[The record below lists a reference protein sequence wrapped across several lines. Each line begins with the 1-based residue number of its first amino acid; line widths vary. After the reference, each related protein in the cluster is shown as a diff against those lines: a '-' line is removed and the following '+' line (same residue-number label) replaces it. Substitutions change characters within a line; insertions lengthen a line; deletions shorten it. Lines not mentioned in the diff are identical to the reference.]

1 MPDAMLSVRGLVK
14 HYEKSRS
21 LVERLMGRPKSRVH
35 AVNHVDLDIG
45 RGETLGL
52 IGESGC
58 GKSTLG
64 RTVLRLHEP
73 TSGSVH
79 FDGLDIT
86 TLAPQPLMRLRSR
99 MQIVFQDPYA
109 SLNPRKTVRQI
120 VGMPLAIQGMADP
133 AHRDQRVH
141 AMLRRVGLRDDQ
153 FGRYPHQFSGGQR
166 QRIGI
171 ARALITHPELVVCD
185 EPVSA
190 LDVSIKAQ
198 ILELLSELKTELGLT
213 YLFISH
219 DIAVVAHL
227 AERIAVMYLGEIV
240 EVGPTRQVMDAP
252 RHPYTR
258 ALMSAV
264 PRVEAHARRQRIVLK
279 GDLPSPIDPPSGCK
293 FHTRCPDV
301 MARCATQAPL
311 SQAMNPPGTHRVACF
326 LYDKTQVESPLAI
339 SAPAAGRTRLPEP
352 P

>member
-1 MPDAMLSVRGLVK
+1 MNESILSVQGLVK
-14 HYEKSRS
+14 HYEKDRS
-21 LVERLMGRPKSRVH
+21 AVERLLGKPRTVVH
-35 AVNHVDLDIG
+35 AVNKVDLDVG

-73 TSGSVH
+73 TAGTIR
-79 FDGLDIT
+79 FDGADIT
-86 TLAPQPLMRLRSR
+86 TLEPKALMRLRSR

-109 SLNPRKTVRQI
+109 SLNPRKTVREI
-120 VGMPLAIQGMADP
+120 VGMPLLIQGMTDA
-133 AHRDQRVH
+133 AQRDERVH

-171 ARALITHPELVVCD
+171 ARALISHPELVVCD

-227 AERIAVMYLGEIV
+227 ADRIAVMYLGEIV
-240 EVGPTRQVMDAP
+240 EVGPDPGGDAVAAP
-252 RHPYTR
+252 PVHPC
-258 ALMSAV
+258 A
-264 PRVEAHARRQRIVLK
+264 
-279 GDLPSPIDPPSGCK
+279 
-293 FHTRCPDV
+293 DV
-301 MARCATQAPL
+301 GR
-311 SQAMNPPGTHRVACF
+311 
-326 LYDKTQVESPLAI
+326 
-339 SAPAAGRTRLPEP
+339 AAGRGPSAAPAHRAQGRPALADLTSLGMQVPYAMPRRHAALRHAGADVAGHECADATHRAACLLYDA
-352 P
+352 

>member
-1 MPDAMLSVRGLVK
+1 MNKPILAVEGLVK
-14 HYEKSRS
+14 HFEKKRS
-21 LVERLMGRPKSRVH
+21 LGERLVGKPRSVVH
-35 AVNHVDLDIG
+35 AVNGVNLQLA

-73 TSGSVH
+73 TAGTLR
-79 FDGLDIT
+79 FDGADIT
-86 TLAPQPLMRLRSR
+86 QLQPGPLMRLRAR

-109 SLNPRKTVRQI
+109 SLNPRKTVREI
-120 VGMPLAIQGMADP
+120 VAMPLRIQGLAD
-133 AHRDQRVH
+133 AAQCEQRVSVL
-141 AMLRRVGLRDDQ
+141 LRRVGLRDDQ
-153 FGRYPHQFSGGQR
+153 FNRYPHQFSGGQR

-171 ARALITHPELVVCD
+171 ARALITHPEFVVCD

-198 ILELLSELKTELGLT
+198 IMELLSELKAELGLT

-219 DIAVVAHL
+219 DIGVVAHL
-227 AERIAVMYLGEIV
+227 ADRIAVMYLGEIV
-240 EVGPTRQVMDAP
+240 EIGPTRELMQQP

-264 PRVEAHARRQRIVLK
+264 PRVRTQGRRQRIMLK
-279 GDLPSPIDPPSGCK
+279 GDLPSPIAPPAGCK
-293 FHTRCPDV
+293 FHTRCPDA
-301 MARCATQAPL
+301 MPRCATQAPPTTVVNT
-311 SQAMNPPGTHRVACF
+311 AGTYQVACW
-326 LYDKTQVESPLAI
+326 LYSTPPATAIGPGESP
-339 SAPAAGRTRLPEP
+339 
-352 P
+352 

>member
-1 MPDAMLSVRGLVK
+1 MPSPLLSVTGLVK

-21 LVERLMGRPKSRVH
+21 LAERLLGKPRTRVH
-35 AVNHVDLDIG
+35 AVNSVSLTIG

-73 TSGSVH
+73 SAGSIH
-79 FDGLDIT
+79 FDGTDIT
-86 TLAPQPLMRLRSR
+86 TLAPDLLTKMRAR

-109 SLNPRKTVRQI
+109 SLNPRKTVREI
-120 VGMPLAIQGMADP
+120 VGLPLALQGTVDP
-133 AHRDQRVH
+133 AQREQRVR
-141 AMLRRVGLRDDQ
+141 AMLTRVGLRDDQ
-153 FGRYPHQFSGGQR
+153 IGRYPHQFSGGQR

-198 ILELLSELKTELGLT
+198 ILELMSELKKELGLT

-219 DIAVVAHL
+219 DIAVVGYL
-227 AERIAVMYLGEIV
+227 ADRIAVMYLGEIV
-240 EVGPTRQVMDAP
+240 EVGPARDVMRAP
-252 RHPYTR
+252 RHPYTQ

-279 GDLPSPIDPPSGCK
+279 GDLPSPIDPPTGCK
-293 FHTRCPDV
+293 FHTRCPNA
-301 MARCATQAPL
+301 MPRCAIQVPL
-311 SQAMNPPGTHRVACF
+311 ATAMNVDGSHQASCF
-326 LYDKTQVESPLAI
+326 LYEGA
-339 SAPAAGRTRLPEP
+339 
-352 P
+352 

>member
-1 MPDAMLSVRGLVK
+1 MPSPLLTVTGLVK

-21 LVERLMGRPKSRVH
+21 LTERLLGKPRTRVH
-35 AVNHVDLDIG
+35 AVNSVSLTIG

-73 TSGSVH
+73 SAGSIH
-79 FDGLDIT
+79 FDGSDIT
-86 TLAPQPLMRLRSR
+86 TLAPELLTKMRAR

-109 SLNPRKTVRQI
+109 SLNPRKTVREI
-120 VGMPLAIQGMADP
+120 VGLPLALQGMADP
-133 AHRDQRVH
+133 AQREQRVR
-141 AMLRRVGLRDDQ
+141 AILTRVGLRDDQ
-153 FGRYPHQFSGGQR
+153 IGRYPHQFSGGQR

-171 ARALITHPELVVCD
+171 ARALVTHPELVVCD

-198 ILELLSELKTELGLT
+198 ILELMSELKKELGLT

-219 DIAVVAHL
+219 DIAVVGYL
-227 AERIAVMYLGEIV
+227 ADRIAVMYLGEIV
-240 EVGPTRQVMDAP
+240 EVGPTRDVMRAP
-252 RHPYTR
+252 RHPYTQ

-279 GDLPSPIDPPSGCK
+279 GDLPSPIDPPTGCK
-293 FHTRCPDV
+293 FHTRCPNA
-301 MARCATQAPL
+301 MPRCATQTPAAV
-311 SQAMNPPGTHRVACF
+311 AMNADGSHQASCF
-326 LYDKTQVESPLAI
+326 LYEGA
-339 SAPAAGRTRLPEP
+339 
-352 P
+352 